1 MAKKIVSMSSL
12 NSEVTDL
19 SINDPRSR
27 SPNPSDRS
35 SSDANPHQAILR
47 SSLPDLRASAASN
60 YSIPFYQ
67 NGPPTTQSPYLNP
80 THLPPTLEDDAGLL
94 QPPLLRPLPRGPDSP
109 SGSRPSSRM
118 GRPESQGLEGSRDNS
133 RAGSRAASPS
143 VYRPLTPNTA
153 LKAKRRRSWIPG
165 KSTFEASETQEVQD
179 NARAWI
185 FTPHEKIHY
194 ESSPLTH
201 FQHVR
206 NLRHL
211 ESHFTNDL

>member
-19 SINDPRSR
+19 SINDPRSH
-27 SPNPSDRS
+27 SPNHSDHS
-35 SSDANPHQAILR
+35 STDTNSHQAILR
-47 SSLPDLRASAASN
+47 SSLPDLRASVASN
-60 YSIPFYQ
+60 YAIPSYQ

-109 SGSRPSSRM
+109 RGSRPSSRM
-118 GRPESQGLEGSRDNS
+118 GRPESRVFEDSRDNS

-165 KSTFEASETQEVQD
+165 KSTFETSETQELQE

-194 ESSPLTH
+194 DSSPLTN
-201 FQHVR
+201 FQHVSSI
-206 NLRHL
+206 RHGGN
-211 ESHFTNDL
+211 SDR

>member
-19 SINDPRSR
+19 RINDPRSQ

-35 SSDANPHQAILR
+35 STDTNPHQAMLR
-47 SSLPDLRASAASN
+47 SSLPDLRASIASN
-60 YSIPFYQ
+60 YSIPSYQ

-80 THLPPTLEDDAGLL
+80 THLPPTLEDEPGPL

-109 SGSRPSSRM
+109 NNSRPSSRM
-118 GRPESQGLEGSRDNS
+118 GRPDSRGLENSHDNS

-143 VYRPLTPNTA
+143 IHRPLTPITA

-165 KSTFEASETQEVQD
+165 KSTFEASEPQETQENV
-179 NARAWI
+179 RAWI

-194 ESSPLTH
+194 DSTPLTS
-201 FQHVR
+201 FQHVSQMR
-206 NLRHL
+206 
-211 ESHFTNDL
+211 

>member
-19 SINDPRSR
+19 SINDPRSH
-27 SPNPSDRS
+27 SPNPSDQS
-35 SSDANPHQAILR
+35 STDTNPHQAILR
-47 SSLPDLRASAASN
+47 SSLPDLRASVASN
-60 YSIPFYQ
+60 YSISSYQ

-118 GRPESQGLEGSRDNS
+118 GRPESRVFEDSRDNS

-165 KSTFEASETQEVQD
+165 KSTFETSEPQEVQE

-194 ESSPLTH
+194 DSSPLTN
-201 FQHVR
+201 FQHVSSI
-206 NLRHL
+206 RHGGN
-211 ESHFTNDL
+211 SDR